1 MYCPLFSSAI
11 RVECLSQC
19 GVANAVE
26 DSMLQSVYAYVQG
39 EDFPDDIR
47 YIPPKIPGTNGNYW
61 TLMTT
66 AEHREQGR
74 ASRYAR
80 LRRGFVPR
88 PMAFASLLRFFA

>member
-1 MYCPLFSSAI
+1 M
-11 RVECLSQC
+11 R
-19 GVANAVE
+19 
-26 DSMLQSVYAYVQG
+26 QSIYAYVQR
-39 EDFPDDIR
+39 ENLPYDAR
-47 YIPPKIPGTNGNYW
+47 HVLPKISGTNGNFW